1 MEFIFI
7 AIRERDMRDW
17 LLPISALTR
26 NQTRD
31 LPVHGA
37 MLQPIEP
44 HQPRLEDIFEKH
56 NENTYIYIYVRY
68 S

>member
-7 AIRERDMRDW
+7 TIRERDMRDW

-26 NQTRD
+26 NQTCD

-44 HQPRLEDIFEKH
+44 HQPRLGDIFEKDK
-56 NENTYIYIYVRY
+56 ENTYIYIYVRY